1 MEAFKEYILVFILME
16 YSAAFDAFFFFILIY
31 LESFLYGIHDT
42 VISLFSLTFM
52 SSLWASLIFP

>member
-1 MEAFKEYILVFILME
+1 MEAFKEYILGFILME
-16 YSAAFDAFFFFILIY
+16 YSAAFDAFFFIPIY

-52 SSLWASLIFP
+52 SPLWASLIFP